1 MNKKSNYI
9 IYAVIVLAVSFYAF
23 LTGCKGSSSS
33 DNPVAVYYNSD
44 SQTPQTINVNIT
56 QDGRVVRTPAP
67 SGKMTLEANE
77 QNTFNSDILL
87 KITESQSV
95 GNESTLLTIGSFI
108 YNITATKDGL
118 PVNLLNHPMTITLYN
133 EERLLGAENY
143 YIGIKDINGGDWQF
157 VNLYSAN
164 PSVRTSTS
172 NTNLF
177 TYRLYK
183 NNILIALFADV
194 KKSLQSTPKVFGLV
208 ASLTP
213 ASIATEDSKYTEN
226 LRVNLLLSGE
236 NLSGLT
242 ADNFKIKVA
251 YLTSDSHDT
260 AIKTDNKTVNY
271 LSGSGSNKYEGFG
284 QGYAHYFQFTPISNN
299 FTGGFTPNVAFDIN
313 LEGTNLSAFPTSFI
327 VEISNADS
335 KTLPFGYSA
344 KLNFAAIES
353 STNTDT
359 NTSSETNTDT
369 ETETNTD
376 TNTGSNTETGT
387 NTSTDPQPEPKAVVS
402 FKSPT
407 ADFPVTASTIELEFS
422 KDVPWVQ
429 NDQSKITIDNNAEIA
444 NCSYSDKILTLTLKN
459 RLSYS
464 KTYSLSISNLAYAED
479 NSFTFTTEG
488 KASVSLKSA
497 SENFPINGTPVEL
510 ELSKDIPWT
519 ADKAA
524 NISIDNE
531 VSIISCQYNNKILT
545 LGFSDKL
552 EYSKTYKI
560 SVSSLEGVIDN
571 DQLTFTT
578 ESLCVTPVIS
588 SSSQN
593 IAANTEGK
601 LSILQPKFYVNF
613 GKRIA
618 SSVMALSSIK
628 FNGNALPKSC
638 RVVFDAASQ
647 TATIQFTEDLEYYT
661 EYQLSA
667 DGFTDEDGAVINE
680 ASTITFKTVYPLE
693 IIGSGTA
700 EDPFLL
706 FTETHLRKLC
716 ESSPVNY
723 LSGGFYFKQMEDI
736 TLAGNWSPIGN
747 QSSPFVGNYNG
758 NNKFISGMRL
768 NSNSAVY
775 VGLFGKISDS
785 NITDLT
791 IKDVDISGGYQYI
804 GSLAGYSINSTIE
817 NIQLK
822 DNITVKIL
830 GYYSGGL
837 LGCSENS
844 NITNV
849 SAEGVINVEAGY
861 SGAGGL
867 IGIISNPNEHTISN
881 CYVVSNTGLIKG
893 NSSVGGLFGN
903 VVNKVTI
910 TNCYSKIPITGT
922 ENVGGLT
929 GSVYSGGNITNSFS
943 NSTITVKNSA
953 ECIGG
958 LVGYIE
964 SNVSIISNSYAAGT
978 IYLDCSNASYV
989 GVTLG
994 YLKKIA
1000 SIENTFSSVSISVAD
1015 GYLPTSAQHYTP
1027 SDVDT
1032 PLWYQGTGY
1041 CNNASG
1047 TNYVSEGYKES
1058 LNWDSAIWDNLTEG
1072 AMPTLKGEN

>member
-226 LRVNLLLSGE
+226 LRVNLILSGE

-344 KLNFAAIES
+344 KLNFAAIDS

-359 NTSSETNTDT
+359 NTSSETNTNT

-560 SVSSLEGVIDN
+560 SVSNLEGVIDN
-571 DQLTFTT
+571 DRLTFTT

-618 SSVMALSSIK
+618 SSAMALSSIK
-628 FNGNALPKSC
+628 FNGNALPQSC

-667 DGFTDEDGAVINE
+667 AGFTDEDGAVINE
-680 ASTITFKTVYPLE
+680 ASTLSFTTTFPNYLLGAGTEEEPFRVYNANQLKR
-693 IIGSGTA
+693 
-700 EDPFLL
+700 LN
-706 FTETHLRKLC
+706 

-723 LSGGFYFKQMEDI
+723 LSGGYYFKQMEDI
-736 TLAGNWSPIGN
+736 TLAGNWSPIGDN
-747 QSSPFVGNYNG
+747 SSPFVGNYNG

-785 NITDLT
+785 NITDLI
-791 IKDVDISGGYQYI
+791 IKDVDISGGSQYI
-804 GSLAGYSINSTIE
+804 GSLAGYSANSTIK
-817 NIQLK
+817 NIILK
-822 DNITVKIL
+822 DVIKVKIID
-830 GYYSGGL
+830 YYSGGL
-837 LGCSENS
+837 LGYSEDS
-844 NITNV
+844 DITNV
-849 SAEGVINVEAGY
+849 SAEGVITVESGY
-861 SGAGGL
+861 NNAGGL
-867 IGIISNPNEHTISN
+867 IGGIYNSSEHSITN

-893 NSSVGGLFGN
+893 ISYTGGFTGTCYG
-903 VVNKVTI
+903 K
-910 TNCYSKIPITGT
+910 TNISKCYSKISVTAIQTLGGFIGSTG
-922 ENVGGLT
+922 NGCVINN
-929 GSVYSGGNITNSFS
+929 SYSDSSIKAIEGAYN
-943 NSTITVKNSA
+943 
-953 ECIGG
+953 IGG
-958 LVGYIE
+958 FIGENYANIA
-964 SNVSIISNSYAAGT
+964 NSYASGS
-978 IYLDCSNASYV
+978 IFLDCTNAGYV
-989 GVTLG
+989 GVIFGKNNNSPSLR
-994 YLKKIA
+994 
-1000 SIENTFSSVSISVAD
+1000 NNFSAVNVSVAAS
-1015 GYLPTSAQHYTP
+1015 YTYSHPTHYNP
-1027 SDVDT
+1027 ENSDI
-1032 PLWYQGTGY
+1032 PLWYQGNEY
-1041 CNNASG
+1041 SYNASG

-1072 AMPTLKGEN
+1072 AMPTLKGER